1 MSLEWAR
8 ARALQN
14 EARLRELAKS
24 GERKEWTEVTL
35 VAPARVTVWVEPR
48 RARHEAPARLTASDG
63 RRAIVRIDGEL
74 LHKSINRDNFHE

>member
-24 GERKEWTEVTL
+24 GERKEWTEVKVSPAM
-35 VAPARVTVWVEPR
+35 VAIWVEPL
-48 RARHEAPARLTASDG
+48 RARHEPAAADTPAANQDRLLEVAK
-63 RRAIVRIDGEL
+63 IL
-74 LHKSINRDNFHE
+74 